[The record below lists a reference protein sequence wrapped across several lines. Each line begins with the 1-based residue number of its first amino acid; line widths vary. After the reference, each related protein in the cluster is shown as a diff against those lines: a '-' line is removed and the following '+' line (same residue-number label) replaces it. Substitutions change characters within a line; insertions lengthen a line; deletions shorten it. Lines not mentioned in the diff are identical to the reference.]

1 LVALE
6 CLIALIPQ
14 NSFTRDLNSIK
25 KGVGIASKFPGAGT
39 TGKVYS
45 PRLFKGN
52 IRFVDSTKSLRFI
65 LSWMSLSLIDFA
77 QI

>member
-6 CLIALIPQ
+6 CLLALIAQ
-14 NSFTRDLNSIK
+14 NSFTHYLISIK
-25 KGVGIASKFPGAGT
+25 IGVGIASKFPGAGT

-52 IRFVDSTKSLRFI
+52 IRFVDSTKFLRFM
-65 LSWMSLSLIDFA
+65 LSCMSLSLIGFA